1 MDLPARV
8 GRYEVELL
16 LGEGGIGRVFL
27 ARDPVLKRQVALK
40 VLRQDLDLTPER
52 RSELTERV
60 REESRAASTL
70 THPTMVAIH
79 DMGDDP
85 LLGLYLVFELVHGV
99 TLREKLHDGPLV
111 AEEVAQLASAIGSA
125 LTHAHQAG
133 LIHRGVRPEN
143 IMLGSTGP
151 KLTDF
156 GLCPG
161 RPRTAAYGAPEA
173 VSSDAW
179 GPGADQFSMAA
190 TLYEA
195 LTGRRAFP
203 GDDPAA
209 VNRSVASTSYA
220 APKSVLPALRGFLRL
235 DPIFAR
241 ALARDPKK
249 RFPSCEAFGSTL
261 AVELRGPR
269 VAFLATPGPVRS
281 SIARAT
287 RRWQNAV
294 ALGAVV
300 VIFALVVIGR
310 LQQPSAGGT
319 AALKTLASAYSSS
332 RGQDRTKAPGDG
344 RGVSLQ
350 RVEQGP
356 GRSAAS
362 GASSPSPAPS
372 ATSSAS
378 GSVVSTPS
386 GGSPDAR
393 DSERYKPLGSSAA
406 P

>member
-1 MDLPARV
+1 MDLPTRV

-27 ARDPVLKRQVALK
+27 ARDPALKRQVALK
-40 VLRQDLDLTPER
+40 VLRRDLDLTPEAR
-52 RSELTERV
+52 NELTERV
-60 REESRAASTL
+60 REETRAAATL

-85 LLGLYLVFELVHGV
+85 EIGLYLVFELVHGV
-99 TLREKLHDGPLV
+99 TLRERLQEGALP

-133 LIHRGVRPEN
+133 LVHRGVRPEN
-143 IMLGSTGP
+143 IMLGSTGT

-156 GLCPG
+156 GLNPAP
-161 RPRTAAYGAPEA
+161 PRATAYSAPE
-173 VSSDAW
+173 VISSGAW
-179 GPGADQFSMAA
+179 GPGGDQFAMAA

-195 LTGRRAFP
+195 LTGRRAFL

-209 VNRSVASTSYA
+209 VARAVQAVTFAS
-220 APKSVLPALRGFLRL
+220 PKSVLPSLRGFLRL
-235 DPIFAR
+235 DSVLGR
-241 ALARDPKK
+241 ALARDPRN
-249 RFPSCEAFGSTL
+249 RFSSCESFGSAL
-261 AVELRGPR
+261 ATELRGPR

-287 RRWQNAV
+287 RRWQNSV
-294 ALGAVV
+294 ALGAVG
-300 VIFALVVIGR
+300 VILALVLIGR

-319 AALKTLASAYSSS
+319 AALKTMASAYSSS
-332 RGQDRTKAPGDG
+332 RAQDRSKQDESRSA
-344 RGVSLQ
+344 SLQ
-350 RVEQGP
+350 RVDQVP
-356 GRSAAS
+356 GRSVASAATIPP
-362 GASSPSPAPS
+362 APAPS

-378 GSVVSTPS
+378 KSVLSTPP
-386 GGSPDAR
+386 GGPPDAR
-393 DSERYKPLGSSAA
+393 GSEPYNPVGSSGA